1 MKEDFL
7 KVSAAVGAALAGS
20 AQKAAQPGARFSRR
34 QVLLS
39 AAAAGTGLANSP
51 AMAKTFPS
59 KMVRIVVPYAPGG
72 ATDVAARMVAV
83 KLNDIWG
90 QPVVVDNVTGA
101 SGILGAQNVQRQP
114 PDGYTL
120 MVTVANTQAIMPH
133 IQRMPFDPLRDFS
146 SVTLL
151 ARAQSGLMVRGD
163 MPVKTLADLFAY
175 ARALKA
181 PLPIGDWGLGSSGHL
196 LAAGLA
202 VDEKF
207 EVTHIHYRGVAPALQ
222 AVLAGEI
229 SVSAADVAS
238 VFPHLRAGSVR
249 FLGLNGM
256 ARHPELKDTP
266 TFNESGIADHD
277 NYAWVGVFAPAKTPL
292 ELREA
297 IAAVIQKVCLAPEMQ
312 PQFLGRGFI
321 TARSGPAAFDAEWR
335 ETYERFG
342 NLVRKTGVKADA

>member
-1 MKEDFL
+1 MTDQIPQ
-7 KVSAAVGAALAGS
+7 VSAAGAGF
-20 AQKAAQPGARFSRR
+20 ARRGGLPDARLNRR
-34 QVLLS
+34 QLVLAS
-39 AAAAGTGLANSP
+39 AAAAGGMVSSP
-51 AMAKTFPS
+51 AFAKAFPA
-59 KMVRIVVPYAPGG
+59 KMVRIVVPFAPGG

-83 KLNDIWG
+83 KLSELWG

-133 IQRMPFDPLRDFS
+133 IQRMPFEPLRDFS

-181 PLPIGDWGLGSSGHL
+181 PLPIGDWGQGSSGHL

-202 VDEKF
+202 VDERF

-222 AVLAGEI
+222 AVLAREI

-238 VFPHLRAGSVR
+238 VFPHLRAGTVR

-256 ARHPELKDTP
+256 ARHPELQDTP
-266 TFNESGIADHD
+266 TFNESGIPDHD

-292 ELREA
+292 ALRES
-297 IAAVIQKVCLAPEMQ
+297 IAAAFQQVCLAPEMQ
-312 PQFLGRGFI
+312 PHFLERGFI
-321 TARSGPAAFDAEWR
+321 TAHSGPAAFEAEWR

-342 NLVRKTGVKADA
+342 KLAKKTGVKADV